1 MPVPTHQSLPPAV
14 PAPLPGRRW
23 VVTGASR
30 GLGRAIASRAAGG
43 GDRVCLVARGAGI
56 EAVAAEIGRQTG
68 AETMG
73 FAADVTSE
81 DDLARIAAATQER
94 WGGIDV
100 LVNNAG
106 VHRGGKVDGLAEA
119 DWDLSL
125 ATNLSGPLKA
135 IRAVLPH
142 MGEGGSIVN
151 IGAVV
156 GFRGFPGDSC
166 YGASK
171 AGLAGLTQVLAA
183 ELARRQVRVNLVVP
197 GFVMTEMTEGVSER
211 AREAIIAKIPLRRMG
226 SAEEI
231 ADVCWWVSGSS
242 YMTGSVIFTDGGLMC
257 NL

>member
-1 MPVPTHQSLPPAV
+1 MGTTTNDHSA
-14 PAPLPGRRW
+14 ASTRRW
-23 VVTGASR
+23 IVTGASR
-30 GLGRAIASRAAGG
+30 GLGRAIAARAAGA
-43 GDRVCLVARGAGI
+43 GDRVCLVARSGDVA
-56 EAVAAEIGRQTG
+56 AVAADIGGDTFG
-68 AETMG
+68 LV
-73 FAADVTSE
+73 ADVTAP
-81 DDLARIAAATQER
+81 DDLTRVAAAVAER

-106 VHRGGKVDGLAEA
+106 LHRGGRVDSLTEA
-119 DWDLSL
+119 DWEASL
-125 ATNLSGPLKA
+125 ATNLSGPLRT

-142 MGEGGSIVN
+142 MGAGGSIVN

-183 ELARRQVRVNLVVP
+183 ELARRQIRVNLMIP
-197 GFVMTEMTEGVSER
+197 GFVMTEMTAGVSEK
-211 AREAIIAKIPLRRMG
+211 ARDDIIARIPLRRMG
-226 SAEEI
+226 TAEEM
-231 ADVCWWVSGSS
+231 ADVCWWVSGST